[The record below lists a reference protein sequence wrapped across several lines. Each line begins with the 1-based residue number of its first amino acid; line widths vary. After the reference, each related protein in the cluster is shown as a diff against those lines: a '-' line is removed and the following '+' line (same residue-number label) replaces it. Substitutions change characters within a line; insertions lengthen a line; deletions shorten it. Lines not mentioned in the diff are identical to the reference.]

1 MFMAY
6 LLWGFV
12 VASGL
17 FMGGASSVMLVR
29 NGFDLLVAGNAL
41 VYLGC
46 AVYGFPRLIRLV
58 RK

>member
-17 FMGGASSVMLVR
+17 FMGGAATIILFR
-29 NGFDLLVAGNAL
+29 QGFDFLVAGNAI

>member
-1 MFMAY
+1 MAY

>member
-1 MFMAY
+1 MAY

-12 VASGL
+12 VGCGL
-17 FMGGASSVMLVR
+17 FMGGASAIQLGR
-29 NGFDLLVAGNAL
+29 NGFDLLVAANAL

-46 AVYGFPRLIRLV
+46 AVYGFPRLVRLV